1 MIDIKL
7 LQIIL
12 DNLIASSM
20 KDVGDNK
27 DLLDSYSPNQFK
39 SKLNLINHIK
49 SLNILDKE
57 SEIVI
62 FGCWYGSILVPAFYD
77 DVKLITAIDID
88 RKVIL
93 KSKKI
98 YKDYPKVDFI
108 EGDVFDKRVW
118 HRFKEDKD
126 WDLFK
131 RCNLV
136 INTSCENMKSMKD
149 WGPSPEYKTP
159 WWKRFKNTYFAFQS
173 HNIYDIHDSKN
184 CVEDMDE
191 FKSQLPDNAK
201 VLIEDTIED
210 DRGIRFT
217 LIGRICNE

>member
-1 MIDIKL
+1 MDIKL

-20 KDVGDNK
+20 KDVGDNR

-77 DVKLITAIDID
+77 DVKLISAIDID

-93 KSKKI
+93 RSKKN
-98 YKDYPKVDFI
+98 V
-108 EGDVFDKRVW
+108 
-118 HRFKEDKD
+118 
-126 WDLFK
+126 
-131 RCNLV
+131 
-136 INTSCENMKSMKD
+136 
-149 WGPSPEYKTP
+149 
-159 WWKRFKNTYFAFQS
+159 
-173 HNIYDIHDSKN
+173 
-184 CVEDMDE
+184 
-191 FKSQLPDNAK
+191 
-201 VLIEDTIED
+201 
-210 DRGIRFT
+210 
-217 LIGRICNE
+217 